1 MADYVSSAL
10 LGFQSKINKKFN
22 AAELREQQN
31 PILRKALGYSDF
43 IIANVADIKA
53 SDKRTVYTYMLKKM
67 ASNTGTARA
76 TAPTGVQ
83 ADSAQITLPW
93 VTFSETLSVFM
104 QVGYDNVFDTMTLL
118 DHQIMQK
125 QMRIRE
131 RIGAYIVQQLH
142 SNRTQTAPFTT
153 TAKNMTWNATNFA
166 FENDGGELTKFFQN
180 AASIMRQNKYYDK
193 LDAIVDPIIF
203 KQADFLRAQGAANGQ
218 NLNFQFSNYNPDGI
232 MEHAILGSTV
242 STAYTNGVGIVLPNA
257 SFALI
262 PWIPKI
268 NREGYGDYE
277 SFNGGYGTVPDA
289 TGAGID
295 YAVRAWAQKADG
307 SSNGSVIQD
316 IQIQMELSVD
326 VSFNVA
332 PISTAN
338 ETAIYEFG
346 QNL

>member
-10 LGFQSKINKKFN
+10 LGFQSRINQRFN

-31 PILRKALGYSDF
+31 PILRKALGYGDF
-43 IIANVADIKA
+43 IIGNVADIKA

-83 ADSAQITLPW
+83 SDSAQITLPW
-93 VTFSETLSVFM
+93 VTFSETLGIFL
-104 QVGYDNVFDTMTLL
+104 QVGADNMFDTMTML
-118 DHQIMQK
+118 DHQISEK
-125 QMRIRE
+125 QRLIRE
-131 RIGAYIVQQLH
+131 RIGVYIVQQLH
-142 SNRTQTAPFTT
+142 NNRTQTAPFTT
-153 TAKNMTWNATNFA
+153 TAKNMTWNPANSA
-166 FENDGGELTKFFQN
+166 YENDGGEVTKFFQN

-193 LDAIVDPIIF
+193 LDAVVDPVIF
-203 KQADFLRAQGAANGQ
+203 KQADFLRSQGAANGT
-218 NLNFQFSNYNPDGI
+218 NLSYQFSNYNPDGI
-232 MEHAILGSTV
+232 MEHAVLGSTV
-242 STAYTNGVGIVLPNA
+242 AVPYAQGSAIILPSY

-268 NREGYGDYE
+268 NREGRGDYE
-277 SFNGGYGTVPDA
+277 SYNGGYGTVPDA
-289 TGAGID
+289 TGLGID

-307 SSNGSVIQD
+307 SSNGSVVQD

-332 PISTAN
+332 PLSTAT

>member
-10 LGFQSKINKKFN
+10 LAFQSKINKKFN

-43 IIANVADIKA
+43 IIGNVADIKA

-67 ASNTGTARA
+67 ASSNGTARA
-76 TAPTGVQ
+76 VAPTGVQ
-83 ADSAQITLPW
+83 ADSAQITLNW
-93 VTFSETLSVFM
+93 VTFQETLSVFM
-104 QVGYDNVFDTMTLL
+104 QVGADNVFDTMTLL

-131 RIGAYIVQQLH
+131 RIGTYIVQQLH
-142 SNRTQTAPFTT
+142 NNRTQTAPFTT
-153 TAKNMTWNATNFA
+153 TARNMNWSAANSAY
-166 FENDGGELTKFFQN
+166 ENDAAEITKFFQN

-193 LDAIVDPIIF
+193 LDAIVDPIVF
-203 KQADFLRAQGAANGQ
+203 KQADFLRSQGAANGT
-218 NLNFQFSNYNPDGI
+218 NLSFQFSNYNPDGI
-232 MEHAILGSTV
+232 MEHAVLGSTV
-242 STAYTNGVGIVLPNA
+242 SVPYASGSAIVLPNA

-289 TGAGID
+289 SGAGIE
-295 YAVRAWAQKADG
+295 YAVRGWAQKADG
-307 SSNGSVIQD
+307 SSNGSVVQD
-316 IQIQMELSVD
+316 IQINLELSVD

-332 PISTAN
+332 PLSTAT
-338 ETAIYEFG
+338 ESAIYEFG
-346 QNL
+346 QL